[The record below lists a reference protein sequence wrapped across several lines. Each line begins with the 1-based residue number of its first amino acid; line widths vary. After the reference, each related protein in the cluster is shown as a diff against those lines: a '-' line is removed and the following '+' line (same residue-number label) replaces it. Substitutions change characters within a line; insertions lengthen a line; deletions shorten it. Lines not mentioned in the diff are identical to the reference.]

1 MMAKVSGFVAKEV
14 SKDWNQSDSICTLL
28 FQQVEKPSNFK
39 MCKAIQQVEK
49 PSNYKMCKAINVYD
63 NKYRINVYT
72 HEVINDIQSQ
82 RISQSYFAKL
92 AGDGSSLE
100 ILLKPEPV
108 DPKKKK

>member
-39 MCKAIQQVEK
+39 MCKAI
-49 PSNYKMCKAINVYD
+49 NVYD

-72 HEVINDIQSQ
+72 HEVINDIESQ

-92 AGDGSSLE
+92 AGEGTSLE

>member
-1 MMAKVSGFVAKEV
+1 MMAKVSGFATKEV

-28 FQQVEKPSNFK
+28 F
-39 MCKAIQQVEK
+39 QQVEK

-72 HEVINDIQSQ
+72 HEVINDIESQ

-100 ILLKPEPV
+100 ILLKPAPV

>member
-28 FQQVEKPSNFK
+28 FQQVEKPSNF
-39 MCKAIQQVEK
+39 
-49 PSNYKMCKAINVYD
+49 KMCKAINVYD

>member
-39 MCKAIQQVEK
+39 MCR
-49 PSNYKMCKAINVYD
+49 AINVYD

-72 HEVINDIQSQ
+72 HEVINDIESQ

-92 AGDGSSLE
+92 AGEGTSLE

>member
-1 MMAKVSGFVAKEV
+1 MAKVSGFVAKEV

-28 FQQVEKPSNFK
+28 FQQVEKPSNF
-39 MCKAIQQVEK
+39 
-49 PSNYKMCKAINVYD
+49 KMCKAINVYD